1 MQAVLIKDLFQ
12 FFACLAV
19 QFGIRIF
26 YGIKQEGKGHNVKSR
41 IKGRVNQVAVHGNL
55 YRISIDQCLDTFG
68 LVSVGQLI
76 CGIYV
81 DFDLAAGCFFDQFS
95 ELPAAFCPGTGFC
108 RGAGEVP
115 SLLRPVEIA
124 SVFYIICACRRS
136 IFLCKDFDQVF
147 CIIIS
152 LAFQLV
158 LIPRIHTVYRL
169 FKGIDVH
176 IFVFCDLDTVLVL
189 PAVHDLIVTGTVDR
203 TFVIDGFLS
212 GLIDNFLLFRSQIV
226 IDISV
231 NAEEQAVINRIPH
244 RAVRLYFLYAGCV
257 DSRQRILLAFY
268 GFLLQGGVGL
278 GPVHVGRI
286 GAPAFVALHQQVTS
300 CDTDFQVFHVIDSF
314 DFLLAVGQL
323 AETVLG
329 DSHTV
334 QAVLIEDCF

>member
-1 MQAVLIKDLFQ
+1 M
-12 FFACLAV
+12 
-19 QFGIRIF
+19 
-26 YGIKQEGKGHNVKSR
+26 
-41 IKGRVNQVAVHGNL
+41 HGNL
-55 YRISIDQCLDTFG
+55 YRISIDQCLDTLG
-68 LVSVGQLI
+68 LVSIGQLV
-76 CGIYV
+76 CSVYV

-95 ELPAAFCPGTGFC
+95 KLPAAFCPSTGFC

-115 SLLRPVEIA
+115 GLLRPVEIA

-189 PAVHDLIVTGTVDR
+189 PAVHNLIVTGTVDG

-212 GLIDNFLLFRSQIV
+212 GLIDNFLLLRGQVV

-231 NAEEQAVINRIPH
+231 NTEEQAVINCIPH
-244 RAVRLYFLYAGCV
+244 RAVRLYFLYACCI
-257 DSRQRILLAFY
+257 DSRKRILLSFY
-268 GFLLQGGVGL
+268 GFLLQGRVGL
-278 GPVHVGRI
+278 GPVHVGGI
-286 GAPAFVALHQQVTS
+286 GAPAFVAFHQQVAS
-300 CDTDFQVFHVIDSF
+300 CHTDFQVFHIIDGF
-314 DFLLAVGQL
+314 YFLLAVGQL
-323 AETVLG
+323 TETVLS
-329 DSHTV
+329 DSHAV
-334 QAVLIEDCF
+334 QAVLIEDLF

>member
-1 MQAVLIKDLFQ
+1 M
-12 FFACLAV
+12 
-19 QFGIRIF
+19 
-26 YGIKQEGKGHNVKSR
+26 
-41 IKGRVNQVAVHGNL
+41 HGNL
-55 YRISIDQCLDTFG
+55 YRISIDQCLDTLG
-68 LVSVGQLI
+68 LVSVGQLV

-81 DFDLAAGCFFDQFS
+81 DFDLAAGCFFNQLT

-115 SLLRPVEIA
+115 GLLRPVEIA
-124 SVFYIICACRRS
+124 SVFYIIRAYGRS
-136 IFLCKDFDQVF
+136 IFLGKGLDQIFGIVIT
-147 CIIIS
+147 C
-152 LAFQLV
+152 AFQFL
-158 LIPRIHTVYRL
+158 LIPLIHTVYGL
-169 FKGIDVH
+169 FEGIDVH
-176 IFVFCDLDTVLVL
+176 IFVFGDLDTVLVL

-231 NAEEQAVINRIPH
+231 DTEEQAVINCIPH
-244 RAVRLYFLYAGCV
+244 RAVRLYFLYAGCI
-257 DSRQRILLAFY
+257 DCRERIFLALY

-278 GPVHVGRI
+278 RPVHVGRI

-300 CDTDFQVFHVIDSF
+300 CYTDFQVFHVIDSF

-329 DSHTV
+329 DSHAV

>member
-1 MQAVLIKDLFQ
+1 M
-12 FFACLAV
+12 
-19 QFGIRIF
+19 
-26 YGIKQEGKGHNVKSR
+26 
-41 IKGRVNQVAVHGNL
+41 HGNL

-81 DFDLAAGCFFDQFS
+81 DFDLAAGCFFDQLT

-115 SLLRPVEIA
+115 GLLRPVEIA
-124 SVFYIICACRRS
+124 SFFYIIGSCGRS
-136 IFLCKDFDQVF
+136 IFLCEGFDQILGIV
-147 CIIIS
+147 IA
-152 LAFQLV
+152 LAFQFV
-158 LIPRIHTVYRL
+158 LIPGIYTVYRL
-169 FKGIDVH
+169 FEGIDVH
-176 IFVFCDLDTVLVL
+176 IFVFGDLDTVLVL

-231 NAEEQAVINRIPH
+231 DTEEQAVINCIPH
-244 RAVRLYFLYAGCV
+244 RAVRLYFLYAGCI
-257 DSRQRILLAFY
+257 DCRERILLALY
-268 GFLLQGGVGL
+268 GFLLQGCVGL

-300 CDTDFQVFHVIDSF
+300 CYTDFQVFHVIDNF

-329 DSHTV
+329 DSHAV